1 MPTGTVK
8 WFNSQKGYGQNI
20 ADHLLI
26 TSGKLGY
33 YLVRL
38 AARHR
43 SLDARAVVPR
53 FDPSHR
59 DVVGGAEIVADK
71 ILEDDAHVSAQRTEI
86 VLSQI
91 VAIEQDATFVG
102 IVEAAEKLHERGLAG
117 AV

>member
-38 AARHR
+38 AARR
-43 SLDARAVVPR
+43 RPLDARAVVPR

-59 DVVGGAEIVADK
+59 DVVGGAEIVADE

-91 VAIEQDATFVG
+91 VATPRTART
-102 IVEAAEKLHERGLAG
+102 R
-117 AV
+117 